1 MRRSFVRCFVTLALL
16 AAPLGAC
23 DDNTA
28 TPLTPTPPAPTT
40 ETFAGTLSVNGAV
53 TFPFVTASAG
63 SVTATLKTLEPDAT
77 VIIGLA
83 LGTWNGTAC
92 DALSGPPCALD
103 HGVGILVGGVC
114 LPTRCDAGFYLQG
127 TDCVCEPEIY
137 CPAAKL
143 YVASWSGWCADP
155 SHEAATGE

>member
-63 SVTATLKTLEPDAT
+63 SVTATLKTLEPDST

-92 DALSGPPCALD
+92 AILIPNDNASVNTVVLGTATTSTSLCTRVSD
-103 HGVGILVGGVC
+103 VG
-114 LPTRCDAGFYLQG
+114 
-127 TDCVCEPEIY
+127 
-137 CPAAKL
+137 KL
-143 YVASWSGWCADP
+143 T
-155 SHEAATGE
+155 AATNFSLEVVHP